1 MELFL
6 DALLDALIDGVKML
20 PFLYLAY
27 LLIEWLERHH
37 GESIEGALA
46 GGGRWGFIPGALLG
60 CVPQC
65 GFSAVASNLYAS
77 RVITPGTLLAVF
89 IATSDEA
96 IPLLAAEPSQW
107 VTLVLLLA
115 CKVAFAIVGGWLLD
129 IPLRRVLPHSLYGG
143 YEGHADDVDCHEE
156 HEESSSIFMAAL
168 RHTLGIISLLFEGF
182 GEEPITAALSG
193 MGIFQPMLTALVG
206 LVPNCAVSVLLAQ
219 LYVQGAI
226 SFGSLFAGLTAGA
239 GVGLAVLWR
248 VNPSWKQN
256 LFMTGLLWAV
266 GASLCSAPSPAG
278 EGFLASPVCIL
289 YNLYI
294 QKGGLPMQ
302 YSIEND
308 ILRLTV
314 DSHGAEPVSVIH
326 KPTGAELLWQADPAV
341 WKRHAPILFP
351 YTGKLTGGKMLAKGV
366 EYAGGQ
372 HGFAR
377 DVEHTMTHHA
387 DNLLEFELHANAE
400 TLPKWPYAFVLRS
413 TFTLEGETVHHTL
426 TVENPVEDKL
436 CFGIGYHPAF
446 ALPFDDRHVTEDY
459 EIRFDGVESPLC
471 VSAQPN
477 GLLNGQSYYL
487 ARNVEAIQL
496 TDDLFDN
503 DSHAMVNLRSAHV
516 SVIEKDTGRSVICD
530 VSDFPYTL
538 IWSAPKKPLHFICIE
553 PWHSLPG
560 EENGPIDW
568 EQRPCAAILK
578 KGESWST
585 TLSTTFVR

>member
-1 MELFL
+1 
-6 DALLDALIDGVKML
+6 
-20 PFLYLAY
+20 
-27 LLIEWLERHH
+27 
-37 GESIEGALA
+37 
-46 GGGRWGFIPGALLG
+46 
-60 CVPQC
+60 
-65 GFSAVASNLYAS
+65 
-77 RVITPGTLLAVF
+77 
-89 IATSDEA
+89 
-96 IPLLAAEPSQW
+96 
-107 VTLVLLLA
+107 
-115 CKVAFAIVGGWLLD
+115 
-129 IPLRRVLPHSLYGG
+129 
-143 YEGHADDVDCHEE
+143 
-156 HEESSSIFMAAL
+156 
-168 RHTLGIISLLFEGF
+168 
-182 GEEPITAALSG
+182 
-193 MGIFQPMLTALVG
+193 
-206 LVPNCAVSVLLAQ
+206 
-219 LYVQGAI
+219 
-226 SFGSLFAGLTAGA
+226 
-239 GVGLAVLWR
+239 
-248 VNPSWKQN
+248 
-256 LFMTGLLWAV
+256 
-266 GASLCSAPSPAG
+266 
-278 EGFLASPVCIL
+278 
-289 YNLYI
+289 
-294 QKGGLPMQ
+294 MQ

-503 DSHAMVNLRSAHV
+503 GLGDILAEIPADKMAALEEKELDYTVIGIVTEEPVFVYGDVKITMEEALVSWTSKLEKVFPTKAVKGTEAVASNVYKADSIYVCKHKIAKPTVFIPVFPGTNCEYDSTKAFERAGAHV
-516 SVIEKDTGRSVICD
+516 ETRVFRNMTAEDIRESVEEFEKSIAQAQIIMFPGGFSAGDEPDGSAKFFATAFQNEKLKEAVMKLLNERDGLALGICNGFQALIKLGLVPYGEITGQKEDSPTLTFNTINRHISKMVYTKV
-530 VSDFPYTL
+530 VSNKSPWLQGATL
-538 IWSAPKKPLHFICIE
+538 GATYCNPASHGEGRFVAPKEWIDKLFANGQVATQYADQNGNVSMDEEYNVNGSYCAIE
-553 PWHSLPG
+553 GITSPDGRCLGKMAHSERRDTAVAMNIYG
-560 EENGPIDW
+560 EQDMKIF
-568 EQRPCAAILK
+568 
-578 KGESWST
+578 ESGVQY
-585 TLSTTFVR
+585 FK